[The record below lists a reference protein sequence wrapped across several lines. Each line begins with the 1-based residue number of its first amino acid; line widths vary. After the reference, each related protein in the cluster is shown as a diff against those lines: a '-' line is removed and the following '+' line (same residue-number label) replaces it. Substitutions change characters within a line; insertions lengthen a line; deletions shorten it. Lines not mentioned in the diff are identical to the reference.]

1 MDGHAILVNVRGEIT
16 LRYLIR
22 FFLLTACI
30 TLVSAL
36 TTVLASEASTVKV
49 GVLDWQQLFSKA
61 PQAEE
66 AGKRLEKEFQ
76 GAKDRLINKQKEFQT
91 KRDKLQRDKDVMSAH
106 ERAKKEKELAKMEQ
120 DLRRMDEE
128 LRSDYTTRHREE
140 TDDFVKT
147 VREIVE
153 NFAADQKYD
162 LVLPQEATIYVS
174 DRVDITDTILT
185 KLEDVK
191 AKSPKEAEKKGET
204 KSSDKKS

>member
-1 MDGHAILVNVRGEIT
+1 MRRAYNVRGEIT

-30 TLVSAL
+30 TLVSGL
-36 TTVLASEASTVKV
+36 TTVLASEASTIKV

-66 AGKRLEKEFQ
+66 AGKRLEREFQ

-91 KRDKLQRDKDVMSAH
+91 KRDKLQRDKDVMSSH

-147 VREIVE
+147 VREVVE

-162 LVLPQEATIYVS
+162 LVLPQEATVYVS

-185 KLEDVK
+185 KLEEVK
-191 AKSPKEAEKKGET
+191 AKSPKESEKKGET